1 MSGDLAVVFD
11 VAGTMLEMYR
21 VAKDISRDNLLKE
34 VVTTDLV
41 MEKDGRALVV
51 PNLDPAEIMAASPHT
66 TLGAFV
72 TESGN
77 GIKISCSSTPVSEE
91 DVCSILL
98 RSEAKMADL
107 QESLAEVC
115 AHGPRF
121 YCTTGV
127 IVDADMRE
135 VSYSIS
141 TGGRP
146 FTGLEDVLD
155 ELLNMGA
162 DIYVASGDSMR
173 SLSKLTR
180 CRGICQDRIYPVS
193 TPKRKKEI
201 VLSLKE
207 DHGLVV
213 MVGDG
218 LNDRYAL
225 QVADIGLLTVQ
236 QDTHPPAEL
245 IRAADRVIVMIDEIP
260 RVIEDAL
267 YGYRSGT

>member
-21 VAKDISRDNLLKE
+21 VAKDISRDKLLRG

-51 PNLDPAEIMAASPHT
+51 PNLDPAEIMAALPQT
-66 TLGAFV
+66 ALGAFV
-72 TESGN
+72 TERGN

-91 DVCSILL
+91 DACSILL
-98 RSEAKMADL
+98 RSKANMADL

-146 FTGLEDVLD
+146 FTGLEDVLG

-173 SLSKLTR
+173 SLSTLTR

-193 TPKRKKEI
+193 SPKKKKEI

-225 QVADIGLLTVQ
+225 QVADVGLLTVQ

-245 IRAADRVIVMIDEIP
+245 IRAADRVIDKIGEIP
-260 RVIEDAL
+260 RILKDAL
-267 YGYRSGT
+267 YGYQPRT

>member
-21 VAKDISRDNLLKE
+21 VAKDISRDSLLRG

-51 PNLDPAEIMAASPHT
+51 PNIDSAEIMAASPQT
-66 TLGAFV
+66 ALGAFV
-72 TESGN
+72 VGRGREVR
-77 GIKISCSSTPVSEE
+77 ISCSSTPVSEE
-91 DVCSILL
+91 DASLILL
-98 RSEAKMADL
+98 RSEVKMADL
-107 QESLAEVC
+107 QEGLAEVC

-127 IVDADMRE
+127 IVDADIME

-141 TGGRP
+141 TGGKP
-146 FTGLEDVLD
+146 FIGLEDVLG

-173 SLSKLTR
+173 SLFNLTR
-180 CRGICQDRIYPVS
+180 CRGICQDRICSVS
-193 TPKRKKEI
+193 TPKKKKEL

-207 DHGLVV
+207 GHGMVV

-218 LNDRYAL
+218 LNDRDAL
-225 QVADIGLLTVQ
+225 RVADIGLLTVQ

-245 IRAADRVIVMIDEIP
+245 IQAADRVIDKIDEIP
-260 RVIEDAL
+260 GIIEDAL
-267 YGYRSGT
+267 CGSWPRT